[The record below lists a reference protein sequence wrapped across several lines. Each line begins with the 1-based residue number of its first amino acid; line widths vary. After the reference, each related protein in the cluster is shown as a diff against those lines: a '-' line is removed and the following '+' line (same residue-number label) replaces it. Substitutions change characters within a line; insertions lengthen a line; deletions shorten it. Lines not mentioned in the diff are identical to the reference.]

1 MNNRVPHYSR
11 DEDGILVFD
20 LETRRLFKKLMN
32 KLFEAEVEAEE
43 IRQVLSKRYLFDI
56 GDAFAAIDAEN
67 NGFITLDDFK
77 NIL

>member
-1 MNNRVPHYSR
+1 MNNRVPHYSK

-43 IRQVLSKRYLFDI
+43 IRKVLSSRYLFDI
-56 GDAFAAIDAEN
+56 GDAFAAIDSE
-67 NGFITLDDFK
+67 
-77 NIL
+77 